1 MTYDKANNKKYAEIL
16 KEKYSLDSLPVA
28 IKFVDSVDEIPEG
41 IEKLDEKTRHCQ
53 MVKSASNGNT
63 FYAGSDEQMCKG
75 GSSAIGL
82 EDAPAKVASGEKYF
96 ELGRFKSLESAKKT
110 LDEIPKVSPKKA
122 AIIYGPYEDADY
134 VPDVVVYFAK
144 PRAGML
150 TAQTFVYSDGEKF
163 KPSFAGIQSLCADVV
178 AGPYMNKKA
187 NISLGCDG
195 SRKAAK
201 VKDEELV
208 VGINIENMDDVITTI
223 EKIF

>member
-28 IKFVDSVDEIPEG
+28 IKFVDSIDEIPEG

-53 MVKSASNGNT
+53 MVKRASNGEI
-63 FYAGSDEQMCKG
+63 FYATSNEQMCKG

-82 EDAPAKVASGEKYF
+82 EDAPAKVASGEKYY
-96 ELGRFKSLESAKKT
+96 ELGRFKTMEAAKKT
-110 LDEIPKVSPKKA
+110 IDEIPKITPQKA
-122 AIIYGPYEDADY
+122 GIIYGPYEDVDY
-134 VPDVVVYFAK
+134 VPDVVVYFTK
-144 PRAGML
+144 PVSGML
-150 TAQTFVYSDGEKF
+150 TAQTFVYSEGEKF
-163 KPSFAGIQSLCADVV
+163 KPSFAGIQSVCADVV

-187 NISLGCDG
+187 NVSLGCDG

-201 VKDEELV
+201 VKDDELV
-208 VGINIENMDDVITTI
+208 VGINIENMDDVISTI